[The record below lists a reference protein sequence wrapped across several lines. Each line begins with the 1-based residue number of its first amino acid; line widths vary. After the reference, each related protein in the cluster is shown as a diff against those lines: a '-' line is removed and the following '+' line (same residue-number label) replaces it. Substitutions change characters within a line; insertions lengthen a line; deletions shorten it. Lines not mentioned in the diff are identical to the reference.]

1 MSPAAYQFGDQ
12 LRGQH
17 LVMIDSKGRV
27 GLPTE
32 LRRHLDGNVLV
43 LKWKDHLKVVKP
55 EKFNQLAGFVG
66 SRVSVD
72 AENGGYNFF
81 NPKTQHDRRHF
92 FGNMFDLSF
101 DAQGRLTI
109 PKELRESM
117 SYVSDVVWVG
127 CGDYAEL
134 WSKKAYEADCA
145 RWEEAGGYDELFAA
159 PLPDFPSAPNDDAPG
174 GEGNDR
180 EQA

>member
-1 MSPAAYQFGDQ
+1 MNPAAFKLEDQ
-12 LRGQH
+12 IRGQYS
-17 LVMIDSKGRV
+17 VTIDSKGRV
-27 GLPTE
+27 GLPTD
-32 LRRHLDGNVLV
+32 LREHIDGKVLV
-43 LKWKDHLKVVKP
+43 IKWKDHLKVIKP

-66 SRVSVD
+66 NRVSV
-72 AENGGYNFF
+72 NGEAGGQNFF
-81 NPKTQHDRRHF
+81 NPKTQRDRRHF

-101 DAQGRLTI
+101 DTQGRLTI

-117 SYVSDVVWVG
+117 GYVSDLLWIG
-127 CGDYAEL
+127 CSDYVEL

-145 RWEEAGGYDELFAA
+145 RWEGAGGYDELFTA
-159 PLPDFPSAPNDDAPG
+159 PLPDTPSAPITDAPG